1 MLDDMATQTSTIRV
15 SRATHDVLAA
25 QARERGVSLAGL
37 LAEIAD
43 ERRRD
48 DMWRSE
54 REASSLDDQDPDV
67 QAELVDW
74 DRTVGDGI
82 D

>member
-1 MLDDMATQTSTIRV
+1 MLGDMATQTSTIRV
-15 SRATHDVLAA
+15 SRATHDALAA
-25 QARERGVSLAGL
+25 QARERGVSLAAL

-43 ERRRD
+43 ERRRE

-54 REASSLDDQDPDV
+54 REASSLDMQDSEV
-67 QAELVDW
+67 QAEVDDW